1 MLKFIFHCGGLF
13 SVKLN
18 ANIYFKFFYLF
29 QFFTGLIV
37 ISLFT
42 ELYAFM
48 KNKYIWNIKLKFLC
62 LRFGYVPRRRLLLD
76 FPFLNLKVIY
86 HIDSD
91 PLFHGLEGEG
101 GGCFRNI
108 YILQQW
114 GQNLRIKCVAFLKMC
129 LHAFFKNVPKIFFF
143 FNSTFELQ
151 RLLHSFKNLLS
162 LLYIIHKVY
171 RPFCTLYTSLP
182 SLLYI
187 IHKSTVP
194 SVNYTKL

>member
-1 MLKFIFHCGGLF
+1 MKENLKTKLAVVESSKRVLKFIFHCGGLF

-86 HIDSD
+86 HLDSD

-101 GGCFRNI
+101 GGCCRNI
-108 YILQQW
+108 YIYNN
-114 GQNLRIKCVAFLKMC
+114 GDRIFGLNVSPFLKCACM
-129 LHAFFKNVPKIFFF
+129 LF
-143 FNSTFELQ
+143 
-151 RLLHSFKNLLS
+151 
-162 LLYIIHKVY
+162 
-171 RPFCTLYTSLP
+171 
-182 SLLYI
+182 
-187 IHKSTVP
+187 
-194 SVNYTKL
+194 